1 MSTLH
6 PKVVFRTGLYMLTVQ
21 VTGHVWADDT
31 HGRCMMRSL
40 TVPKFDV
47 MSTMDYTLKSTSTF
61 FVA

>member
-1 MSTLH
+1 
-6 PKVVFRTGLYMLTVQ
+6 MLTVQ

-47 MSTMDYTLKSTSTF
+47 MSTMDYTLKSTSTL
-61 FVA
+61 FVV